1 MDLTGSDHQ
10 RFREKIDRSGECHR
24 WKAQTDSAGYGLFS
38 VDGRKRL
45 AHRVAYY
52 IEHGALPPVVRHTCD
67 NPACVNPEHLR
78 GGTQQDNIRDRQA
91 KDRQAK
97 GHQNGRSK
105 LDEQTVLECRKQHAN
120 GASIRELAR
129 KHNVDRT
136 TMRAALR
143 GETWS
148 HVPMP
153 ET

>member
-1 MDLTGSDHQ
+1 MHSTDSDLR
-10 RFREKIDRSGECHR
+10 RFHEKIDRSGECHE
-24 WKAQTDSAGYGLFS
+24 WQAQTDSDGYGLFS

-52 IEHGALPPVVRHTCD
+52 IEHGTLPAVVRHTCD
-67 NPACVNPEHLR
+67 NPSCVNPEHLK
-78 GGTQQDNIRDRQA
+78 GGTQMDNIADRQA

-97 GHQNGRSK
+97 GRVNGRSK
-105 LDEQTVLECRKQHAN
+105 LDEKVVLECRKRRGN